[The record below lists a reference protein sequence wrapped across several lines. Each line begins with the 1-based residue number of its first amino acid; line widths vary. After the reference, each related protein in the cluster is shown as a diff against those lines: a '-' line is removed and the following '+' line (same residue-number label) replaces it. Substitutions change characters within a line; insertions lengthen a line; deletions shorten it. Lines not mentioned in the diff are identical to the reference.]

1 MAREK
6 PARIIIAEPDPSIA
20 DTLKEF
26 LEHIGYEAITVDRHD
41 QVVRVA
47 VEEKCGVVLL
57 DHLLSFTSETGVLD
71 ELQAVDST
79 ICVIMLVS
87 CPLVEYVVAAFRRG
101 AFDVLIK
108 PVDLF
113 ELDRVVHNAFER
125 HEFNKVIQFVTA
137 NLESI
142 KELMEQGTEA
152 QPQQKGLI
160 AASDVKY

>member
-41 QVVRVA
+41 EVVRVT
-47 VEEKCGVVLL
+47 VEEKGGVVLL
-57 DHLLSFTSETGVLD
+57 DHLLSITSETDVLD
-71 ELQAVDST
+71 ELMATDST
-79 ICVIMLVS
+79 MCVIMMVS

-101 AFDVLIK
+101 AFDVVIK

-113 ELDRVVHNAFER
+113 ELDRIVHKACDR
-125 HEFNKVIQFVTA
+125 HEFNKVLQFVTA
-137 NLESI
+137 NLESV
-142 KELMEQGTEA
+142 KELMGRKVEA
-152 QPQQKGLI
+152 QHEQPDL
-160 AASDVKY
+160 ATASDTRC